1 MILLMI
7 INTER
12 LEVLGHY
19 LENSIGIITNQEE
32 LMMVLQEKR
41 IITLNI
47 KVKEI
52 DMKIY
57 HLKNI

>member
-1 MILLMI
+1 MI